1 MSSRMSRARTI
12 SESSTASK
20 GFSTIELLLVIV
32 ILGIMAAVAIPF
44 FNRMRRRS
52 ELTSAAMQVSTTLLA
67 ARMKAVRYNAPAS
80 VAVTPSADPG
90 TPNEFDTI
98 EPVLPATTP
107 TPVANPMGRL
117 LIPGRT
123 FRFVAT
129 PPAGVVS
136 FDGSGRLLPPPAAP
150 TPSQIVIEG
159 PVGSGVTNQI
169 TIETNSA
176 GRVRIITP
184 TQWQ

>member
-1 MSSRMSRARTI
+1 MSRANAV
-12 SESSTASK
+12 SVPN
-20 GFSTIELLLVIV
+20 GFSAIELLLVMV
-32 ILGIMAAVAIPF
+32 ILGIMAAVTIPF
-44 FNRMRRRS
+44 IGKMRRRS

-67 ARMKAVRYNAPAS
+67 ARMKAVRYNAPTS
-80 VAVTPSADPG
+80 VAVTPSSDPG
-90 TPNEFDTI
+90 TPNELDTI
-98 EPVLPATTP
+98 APALPAITP
-107 TPVANPMGRL
+107 TPVPHTAAKLIISGRA
-117 LIPGRT
+117 

-129 PPAGVVS
+129 PPGGVVA
-136 FDGSGRLLPPPAAP
+136 FDGTGRLVPPPAAP

-159 PVGSGVTNQI
+159 PVGGGLTNQI

>member
-1 MSSRMSRARTI
+1 MSRARTI
-12 SESSTASK
+12 SESSSVSK
-20 GFSTIELLLVIV
+20 GFSAIELLLVV
-32 ILGIMAAVAIPF
+32 VLLGVLAAIAIPF

-67 ARMKAVRYNAPAS
+67 ARMKAVRYNATTS
-80 VAVTPSADPG
+80 VAVTPSSDPG

-98 EPVLPATTP
+98 EPPLPVTTP
-107 TPVANPMGRL
+107 TPMPIANPMGKL
-117 LIPGRT
+117 LISGRA

-129 PPAGVVS
+129 PPGGIVS
-136 FDGSGRLLPPPAAP
+136 FDGTGRLVPPPAAP

-159 PVGSGVTNQI
+159 PIGGPTNQI

-184 TQWQ
+184 TRWQ

>member
-1 MSSRMSRARTI
+1 MRTQF
-12 SESSTASK
+12 SESSSASK
-20 GFSTIELLLVIV
+20 GFSAVEMLLVIV
-32 ILGIMAAVAIPF
+32 VLGIMVAITIPF
-44 FNRMRRRS
+44 FGKIRRRS

-67 ARMKAVRYNAPAS
+67 ARMKAVRYNAPTS
-80 VAVTPSADPG
+80 VAVTPSSDPG

-107 TPVANPMGRL
+107 TPVANPMGKL
-117 LIPGRT
+117 LISGRA
-123 FRFVAT
+123 FRVVAT
-129 PPAGVVS
+129 PPGGAVS

-159 PVGSGVTNQI
+159 PAVGGPTNQI

-176 GRVRIITP
+176 GKVRIITP